1 MFCWNINWMGGIM
14 KPWEDSYIIPS
25 IFKLEVAI
33 QLMFFVIFAP

>member
-1 MFCWNINWMGGIM
+1 MIVQKDWNI
-14 KPWEDSYIIPS
+14 WEDSYIIPS